1 MITFQI
7 FTTTEKYRLVS
18 FIWSHFLF
26 MTFRVLKINGAR
38 NLSFRSY
45 SSSKHF
51 VKNVL
56 LTLKLIW
63 IMKGWWNGPE
73 IILWLV
79 IVTRSCTF
87 ISTAQLPV
95 FITSC
100 WESFQDS
107 NSWKL
112 AWWHGMFNLYPI
124 NFDRKS
130 KNLNIRSLFS
140 NNLLLWERK
149 ETGETVCP
157 NRGKWNFTEALR
169 EFNQNWPKK
178 RAAYFATLLV
188 CVFFKEA
195 T

>member
-1 MITFQI
+1 
-7 FTTTEKYRLVS
+7 
-18 FIWSHFLF
+18 
-26 MTFRVLKINGAR
+26 
-38 NLSFRSY
+38 
-45 SSSKHF
+45 
-51 VKNVL
+51 
-56 LTLKLIW
+56 
-63 IMKGWWNGPE
+63 MKGWWNGPE

-157 NRGKWNFTEALR
+157 NRGQWNFTEALR
-169 EFNQNWPKK
+169 EFSQNWPKQ

-188 CVFFKEA
+188 CVFSRRPHNNLIVEPWTYQGLGDLSKRRTEQSYLTDHPAIDKQFRRKFCWEVFRPPGFYKFSNY